1 MRESSSLPKR
11 ANLWQAPTEEQME
24 MFRKSFPTSDEEM
37 DSGAWFFADECPAG
51 AVWVLKGEGENGEDE
66 YDWT

>member
-1 MRESSSLPKR
+1 M
-11 ANLWQAPTEEQME
+11 AGTTEEQME

-51 AVWVLKGEGENGEDE
+51 AVWVLKGEGKMVRIITIGHEVC
-66 YDWT
+66 